1 MISVIGITQDVIQEV
16 ILILDLYK
24 KMKILRKEKLQK
36 LQKI

>member
-1 MISVIGITQDVIQEV
+1 MYIIQEV

-24 KMKILRKEKLQK
+24 KNEYLKILRKEKLQK